1 MHFEKGPLHYMCR
14 IGRAISA
21 RIRRA
26 FVYSHYD
33 SSAYWRSRASE
44 PGQESVLW
52 RNEDYNDLY
61 RAQQKQIIKMYVE
74 SLPEGSRVL
83 DIGCGIGIVSEMI
96 IDLNPKVTVDAV
108 DFAEMID
115 VAQSRVSDDRVN
127 FIRSSA
133 ESYCLDMP
141 TYDLVI
147 SSACYS
153 AMRDIS
159 ALERSL
165 DNCCKMIKPDCRVLM
180 IDPFHRWNFL
190 ARAKYASRDVIR
202 FVKKHELILEEKSG
216 VLFWPV
222 RELLADSSLSKESL
236 TKGFHLG
243 EAFLRILGRH
253 FWADYKILV
262 FKRKSAL

>member
-1 MHFEKGPLHYMCR
+1 ML
-14 IGRAISA
+14 
-21 RIRRA
+21 
-26 FVYSHYD
+26 
-33 SSAYWRSRASE
+33 
-44 PGQESVLW
+44 
-52 RNEDYNDLY
+52 
-61 RAQQKQIIKMYVE
+61 E
-74 SLPEGSRVL
+74 SLSEGSRVL

-133 ESYCLDMP
+133 ESYCLDTP

-165 DNCCKMIKPDCRVLM
+165 DNCCKDDQTGL
-180 IDPFHRWNFL
+180 
-190 ARAKYASRDVIR
+190 
-202 FVKKHELILEEKSG
+202 
-216 VLFWPV
+216 
-222 RELLADSSLSKESL
+222 
-236 TKGFHLG
+236 
-243 EAFLRILGRH
+243 
-253 FWADYKILV
+253 
-262 FKRKSAL
+262 